1 MSNILV
7 DAFILKSKNIRQA
20 LARVVLYDVIIYAEV
35 TPLHSSTWLKMA
47 ANVELQPGHRPGVYK
62 QKNKVHKHGK
72 HRTKG
77 EIERENKGKVHL
89 ELQCC
94 L

>member
-1 MSNILV
+1 
-7 DAFILKSKNIRQA
+7 
-20 LARVVLYDVIIYAEV
+20 
-35 TPLHSSTWLKMA
+35 MA
-47 ANVELQPGHRPGVYK
+47 ANVELRQGHRSGVYK

-89 ELQCC
+89 WFMVLFMV
-94 L
+94 

>member
-1 MSNILV
+1 MWS
-7 DAFILKSKNIRQA
+7 FILKSKSVPQA
-20 LARVVLYDVIIYAEV
+20 LARIIPHDVKVNADV

-47 ANVELQPGHRPGVYK
+47 ANAELQQGHRSGVYK

-89 ELQCC
+89 G
-94 L
+94 

>member
-1 MSNILV
+1 MY
-7 DAFILKSKNIRQA
+7 AFILKSKSVPQA
-20 LARVVLYDVIIYAEV
+20 LARIFPHDVGVNAEV
-35 TPLHSSTWLKMA
+35 TPLHSPTWLKMA
-47 ANVELQPGHRPGVYK
+47 ADMELQQGHRPGVYK

-77 EIERENKGKVHL
+77 EIERENKGKAI
-89 ELQCC
+89 QGCSCC